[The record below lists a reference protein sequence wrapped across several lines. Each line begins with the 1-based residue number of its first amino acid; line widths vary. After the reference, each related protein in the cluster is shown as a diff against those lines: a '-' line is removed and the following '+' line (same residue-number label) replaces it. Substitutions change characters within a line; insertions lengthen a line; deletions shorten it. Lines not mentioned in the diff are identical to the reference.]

1 MAGVPQVWRNEALR
15 IALLL
20 ALIAVGVSASGILV
34 RVDHLLFDVGQRLNW
49 RPTPSPVLIVAIDE
63 DSLDQLGRWPWP
75 RERHARLLRLL
86 CAARPAAIGLDI
98 AFTEPGDDRHADRQL
113 AEAVAECGNVVL
125 PLVIEVTRSGGQLLE
140 SPPIRTLAAA
150 AAGIGRIGVR
160 LDEDGIAR
168 SVDLREG
175 LGSATWPL
183 LAEEVLRVARQ
194 LPAAA
199 VPTAAAAD
207 AARQQAAAA
216 PVEASHHL
224 VRQELRRL
232 SFAGPPGTLP
242 RVPYASLLQ
251 GRLPPELF
259 SGRIVL
265 IGATATGL
273 GDFVPTPVSAN
284 SQPMPGVEV
293 LGNVILAMRDG
304 QLIRD
309 LPPLPAL
316 LLTALLATVPMLWLP
331 RLMPLPGLLLSTA
344 WLVGMGLACALLP
357 VFCNWWLAPGGALL
371 AGVFAFPVWGWRRL
385 EAARRHLDQE
395 LRQLRAILPASRG
408 GGAADEIGRLG
419 FEQRIALVQT
429 AQQTMQALAAERNET
444 LAFISHDLRA
454 PLASAVSQLEIAG
467 GADARHLLPQLRRAL
482 GMAQSFLW
490 LARAEAL
497 DARQMRPLDL
507 AFLLQQAVDEMY
519 ALARQRELRLRREI
533 PEDVVWV
540 VADFEAIERSAINLL
555 DNALR
560 HAPAGSAVVIGLQ
573 RLAAGKLCF
582 WVDNEG
588 AAPSADQRERMFRRF
603 SRGETVQNGAGAG
616 LGLYFVRTVAE
627 RHGGAAGVDAA
638 AGRIRFWVELP
649 AAVDAAPEAG
659 GLDV

>member
-1 MAGVPQVWRNEALR
+1 
-15 IALLL
+15 
-20 ALIAVGVSASGILV
+20 
-34 RVDHLLFDVGQRLNW
+34 
-49 RPTPSPVLIVAIDE
+49 
-63 DSLDQLGRWPWP
+63 
-75 RERHARLLRLL
+75 
-86 CAARPAAIGLDI
+86 
-98 AFTEPGDDRHADRQL
+98 
-113 AEAVAECGNVVL
+113 
-125 PLVIEVTRSGGQLLE
+125 
-140 SPPIRTLAAA
+140 
-150 AAGIGRIGVR
+150 
-160 LDEDGIAR
+160 
-168 SVDLREG
+168 
-175 LGSATWPL
+175 
-183 LAEEVLRVARQ
+183 
-194 LPAAA
+194 
-199 VPTAAAAD
+199 
-207 AARQQAAAA
+207 
-216 PVEASHHL
+216 
-224 VRQELRRL
+224 
-232 SFAGPPGTLP
+232 
-242 RVPYASLLQ
+242 
-251 GRLPPELF
+251 
-259 SGRIVL
+259 
-265 IGATATGL
+265 
-273 GDFVPTPVSAN
+273 
-284 SQPMPGVEV
+284 
-293 LGNVILAMRDG
+293 
-304 QLIRD
+304 
-309 LPPLPAL
+309 
-316 LLTALLATVPMLWLP
+316 
-331 RLMPLPGLLLSTA
+331 
-344 WLVGMGLACALLP
+344 
-357 VFCNWWLAPGGALL
+357 
-371 AGVFAFPVWGWRRL
+371 
-385 EAARRHLDQE
+385 
-395 LRQLRAILPASRG
+395 
-408 GGAADEIGRLG
+408 
-419 FEQRIALVQT
+419 VQT

-627 RHGGAAGVDAA
+627 RHGGAAGGDGA